1 MKINSPHEARELV
14 VANEMKI
21 SNYSEKFA
29 REIYCSP
36 DSKVLEREGQY
47 IVCNDPWHECS
58 PMVLI
63 EKETGEWRYLGIPE
77 WREPHGFLESFHPVD
92 V

>member
-1 MKINSPHEARELV
+1 MKISSPHEARELV
-14 VANEMKI
+14 VANEMRI
-21 SNYSEKFA
+21 ENYSEKFA

-36 DSKVLEREGQY
+36 DAKVLEREGQY

-58 PMVLI
+58 PSVLI
-63 EKETGEWRYLGIPE
+63 EKETGEWRYLRASD
-77 WREPHGFLESFHPVD
+77 WREPPGFLESFHRVD